1 MEKIKSIKGIN
12 GAQLK
17 YIAFASMF
25 IDHFNKAII
34 TPFLT
39 GTGPMVIITTIF
51 DILGRIAFPI
61 FAFMV
66 VEGFFKTKSRWSY
79 LRNLLIFAVISEIPY
94 DMFQSAEFV
103 NTWSQNI
110 LWGLALG
117 LFTIMVIDK
126 LKAYIKKRPLWIF
139 VSLLIVALSSLGS
152 MLISSDY
159 EYYAII
165 IIYLYYIFYDKRL
178 VASGLGYL
186 VIIKEIYAIL
196 GFATVLLYN
205 GEKGKQNKI
214 FNYLFYPVHLL
225 IFGIIRMVFKI

>member
-1 MEKIKSIKGIN
+1 MGKFENLQKIN

-39 GTGPMVIITTIF
+39 GSGPLNLITAIF

-61 FAFMV
+61 FCFFI
-66 VEGFFKTKSRWSY
+66 VEGFFKTKSRRKY
-79 LRNLLIFAVISEIPY
+79 LRNLLIFAIISEIPY
-94 DMFQSAEFV
+94 DMFQSAVFI

-126 LKAYIKKRPLWIF
+126 LKEKIKKRPLRIF
-139 VSLLIVALSSLGS
+139 VSIIIVALSSLGS
-152 MLISSDY
+152 MLISADY

-165 IIYLYYIFYDKRL
+165 IIYIYYLFYDKRL
-178 VASGLGYL
+178 LASGLGYL

-205 GEKGKQNKI
+205 GEKGKQNKT

-225 IFGIIRMVFKI
+225 ILGIIRMVFKI

>member
-1 MEKIKSIKGIN
+1 MERIKNMKGIN

-117 LFTIMVIDK
+117 LFTIMVIDR
-126 LKAYIKKRPLWIF
+126 LKDYIKKRPLWIF

-165 IIYLYYIFYDKRL
+165 IIYLYYLFYNKRL
-178 VASGLGYL
+178 LATGLGYL

-225 IFGIIRMVFKI
+225 IFGIIRMIFKI

>member
-66 VEGFFKTKSRWSY
+66 VEGFFKTKSQWKY

-117 LFTIMVIDK
+117 LFTIMIIDK

-139 VSLLIVALSSLGS
+139 LSLLIVALSSLGS

-165 IIYLYYIFYDKRL
+165 IIYLYYLFYDKRL

-196 GFATVLLYN
+196 GFATVLFYN

>member
-1 MEKIKSIKGIN
+1 MEKIKKLKGIN

-66 VEGFFKTKSRWSY
+66 VEGFFKTKSQWKY

-117 LFTIMVIDK
+117 LFTIMIIDK
-126 LKAYIKKRPLWIF
+126 LKDYIKKRPLWIF
-139 VSLLIVALSSLGS
+139 ISLLIVALSSLGS

-165 IIYLYYIFYDKRL
+165 IIYLYYIFYDKRP

>member
-66 VEGFFKTKSRWSY
+66 VEGFFKTKSRWKY

-126 LKAYIKKRPLWIF
+126 LKAYIKKRPLWVF

-178 VASGLGYL
+178 LASGLGYL

-196 GFATVLLYN
+196 GFTTVLLYN

>member
-126 LKAYIKKRPLWIF
+126 LKDYIKKRPLWIF
-139 VSLLIVALSSLGS
+139 VSILIVVLSSLGS

-165 IIYLYYIFYDKRL
+165 IIYLYYLFYDKIL
-178 VASGLGYL
+178 LASGLSYL

-196 GFATVLLYN
+196 GFATVLFYN

>member
-1 MEKIKSIKGIN
+1 MEKIKSIKGVN

-61 FAFMV
+61 FAFMI
-66 VEGFFKTKSRWSY
+66 VEGFFKTKSQWKY

-126 LKAYIKKRPLWIF
+126 LKAYIKKRPLWVF
-139 VSLLIVALSSLGS
+139 VSLLIIALSSLGS

-165 IIYLYYIFYDKRL
+165 IIYLYYLFYDKRL

-225 IFGIIRMVFKI
+225 IFGIIRMIFKI

>member
-1 MEKIKSIKGIN
+1 MEKFNKLKKIN

-39 GTGPMVIITTIF
+39 GSGALNIITTIF

-61 FAFMV
+61 FCFCI
-66 VEGFFKTKSRWSY
+66 VEGFFKTKSRRKY
-79 LRNLLIFAVISEIPY
+79 LRNLLIFAIISEIPY
-94 DMFQSAEFV
+94 DMFQSAVFV
-103 NTWSQNI
+103 NTRSQNI

-126 LKAYIKKRPLWIF
+126 LKEKIKKRPVWIF
-139 VSLLIVALSSLGS
+139 VSIFIVALASLGS
-152 MLISSDY
+152 MLISADY

-165 IIYLYYIFYDKRL
+165 IIYIYYLFYDKRL
-178 VASGLGYL
+178 LPSGLSCL

-225 IFGIIRMVFKI
+225 IFGVIRMILKI

>member
-1 MEKIKSIKGIN
+1 MEKLEKFKAID

-39 GTGPMVIITTIF
+39 GTGPLVILTTIF

-61 FAFMV
+61 FAFMI
-66 VEGFFKTKSRWSY
+66 VEGFFKTKSRWKY

-117 LFTIMVIDK
+117 LFTIMVIDR
-126 LKAYIKKRPLWIF
+126 LKERIKNRPLWVF
-139 VSLLIVALSSLGS
+139 LSLILVALSCLGS

-205 GEKGKQNKI
+205 GEKGRQNKI

>member
-1 MEKIKSIKGIN
+1 MEKIKNLKGIN

-66 VEGFFKTKSRWSY
+66 VEGFFKTKSQWKY

-117 LFTIMVIDK
+117 LFTIMAIDK

-139 VSLLIVALSSLGS
+139 VSLLLVALSSLGS

-178 VASGLGYL
+178 LASGLGYL

>member
-1 MEKIKSIKGIN
+1 MEKIKNLKGIN

-17 YIAFASMF
+17 YIAFTSMF

-66 VEGFFKTKSRWSY
+66 VEGFFKTKSQWKY

-117 LFTIMVIDK
+117 LFTIMATDK

-139 VSLLIVALSSLGS
+139 VSLLLVALSSLGS

-178 VASGLGYL
+178 LASGLGYL

-225 IFGIIRMVFKI
+225 IFGIIRIVFKI

>member
-1 MEKIKSIKGIN
+1 MEKLKNIQKIN

-39 GTGPMVIITTIF
+39 GSGPLNIITSIF

-61 FAFMV
+61 FCFCI
-66 VEGFFKTKSRWSY
+66 VEGFFKTKSRWKY
-79 LRNLLIFAVISEIPY
+79 LRNLLIFAIISEIPY
-94 DMFQSAEFV
+94 DMFQSAVFI

-126 LKAYIKKRPLWIF
+126 LKEKIKKRPVWIF
-139 VSLLIVALSSLGS
+139 VSIIIVALSSLGS
-152 MLISSDY
+152 MLISADY

-165 IIYLYYIFYDKRL
+165 IIYIYYLFYDKRL
-178 VASGLGYL
+178 LASGLSYL

-205 GEKGKQNKI
+205 GEKGKQNKL

>member
-1 MEKIKSIKGIN
+1 MERIKNMKGIN

-117 LFTIMVIDK
+117 LFTIMVIDR
-126 LKAYIKKRPLWIF
+126 LKDYIKKRPLWIF

-165 IIYLYYIFYDKRL
+165 IIYLYYLFYDKRL

-225 IFGIIRMVFKI
+225 IFGIIRMIFKI

>member
-1 MEKIKSIKGIN
+1 MEKIKNMKGIN

-94 DMFQSAEFV
+94 DMFQSAEFI

-126 LKAYIKKRPLWIF
+126 LKEKIKQIPLWII
-139 VSLLIVALSSLGS
+139 VSILIVALSSLGS

-165 IIYLYYIFYDKRL
+165 IIYLYYLFYDKKL
-178 VASGLGYL
+178 LASGLSYL

-196 GFATVLLYN
+196 GFATVLFYN

>member
-1 MEKIKSIKGIN
+1 MEKFKNLQKIN

-39 GTGPMVIITTIF
+39 GTGPLNVITRIF

-61 FAFMV
+61 FAFMI
-66 VEGFFKTKSRWSY
+66 VEGFFKTKSRWKY
-79 LRNLLIFAVISEIPY
+79 LRNLLVFATISEIPY
-94 DMFQSAEFV
+94 DMFQSAVFI

-126 LKAYIKKRPLWIF
+126 LKEKIKKRPVWIF
-139 VSLLIVALSSLGS
+139 VSIIIVALSSLGS
-152 MLISSDY
+152 MLISADY

-165 IIYLYYIFYDKRL
+165 IIYIYYLFYNKRL
-178 VASGLGYL
+178 LASGLSYL

-225 IFGIIRMVFKI
+225 ILGIIRMALKI

>member
-61 FAFMV
+61 FAFMI
-66 VEGFFKTKSRWSY
+66 VEGFFKTKSRWKY
-79 LRNLLIFAVISEIPY
+79 LKNLLIFAVISEIPY
-94 DMFQSAEFV
+94 GMFQSAEFV

-126 LKAYIKKRPLWIF
+126 LKDYIKKRPLWIF
-139 VSLLIVALSSLGS
+139 VSLLLVALSSLGS

-165 IIYLYYIFYDKRL
+165 IIYLYYIFYDKKL

-196 GFATVLLYN
+196 GFTTVLLYN
-205 GEKGKQNKI
+205 GEKGKQNNI

-225 IFGIIRMVFKI
+225 IPGIIRMVFKI

>member
-1 MEKIKSIKGIN
+1 MEKIKNMKGIN

-66 VEGFFKTKSRWSY
+66 VEGFFKTKSQWKY

-126 LKAYIKKRPLWIF
+126 LKDYIKKRPLWIF
-139 VSLLIVALSSLGS
+139 VSILIVVLSSLGS

-165 IIYLYYIFYDKRL
+165 IIYLYYLFYDKRL
-178 VASGLGYL
+178 LASGLSYL

-196 GFATVLLYN
+196 GFATVLFYN

>member
-1 MEKIKSIKGIN
+1 MEKIKKLKGIN

-66 VEGFFKTKSRWSY
+66 VEGFFKTKSQWKY

-126 LKAYIKKRPLWIF
+126 LKEKIKKRPLWIF

-178 VASGLGYL
+178 VASGIGYL

-196 GFATVLLYN
+196 GFTTVLLYN

>member
-1 MEKIKSIKGIN
+1 MDKIKNIQKLN

-17 YIAFASMF
+17 YIAFTSMF

-34 TPFLT
+34 TPFLS
-39 GTGPMVIITTIF
+39 GTGPLNVITRIF

-61 FAFMV
+61 FAFMI
-66 VEGFFKTKSRWSY
+66 VEGFFKTKSRWKY
-79 LRNLLIFAVISEIPY
+79 LRNLLIFAIISEIPY
-94 DMFQSAEFV
+94 DMFQSAVFI

-117 LFTIMVIDK
+117 LFTIMIIDK
-126 LKAYIKKRPLWIF
+126 LKERIKKRPVWIF
-139 VSLLIVALSSLGS
+139 VSIIIVALSSLGS
-152 MLISSDY
+152 MLISADY

-165 IIYLYYIFYDKRL
+165 IIYIYYLFYDKRL
-178 VASGLGYL
+178 LASGLSYL

-214 FNYLFYPVHLL
+214 FNYFFYPVHLL

>member
-1 MEKIKSIKGIN
+1 MEKIKNMKGIN

-51 DILGRIAFPI
+51 DSLGRIAFPI

-66 VEGFFKTKSRWSY
+66 VEGFFKTKSQWKY
-79 LRNLLIFAVISEIPY
+79 LRNLLIFAVISEVPY

-117 LFTIMVIDK
+117 LFTIMVIDR
-126 LKAYIKKRPLWIF
+126 LKDYIKKRSLWIF

-165 IIYLYYIFYDKRL
+165 IIYLYYLFYDKRL

-225 IFGIIRMVFKI
+225 IFGIIRMIFKI

>member
-1 MEKIKSIKGIN
+1 MEKFKKLQKIN

-39 GTGPMVIITTIF
+39 GTGPLNVITRIF

-61 FAFMV
+61 FAFMI
-66 VEGFFKTKSRWSY
+66 VEGFFKTKSRWKY
-79 LRNLLIFAVISEIPY
+79 LRNLLVFATISEIPY
-94 DMFQSAEFV
+94 DMFQSAVFI
-103 NTWSQNI
+103 NTRSQNI

-126 LKAYIKKRPLWIF
+126 LKERIKKRPLWIF
-139 VSLLIVALSSLGS
+139 VSILIVALSSLLS
-152 MLISSDY
+152 MLISADY

-165 IIYLYYIFYDKRL
+165 IIYIYYLFYDKRL
-178 VASGLGYL
+178 LASGLGYL
-186 VIIKEIYAIL
+186 VIIKEIYSIL

-205 GEKGKQNKI
+205 GEKGKQNKT

-225 IFGIIRMVFKI
+225 ILGIIRMALKI

>member
-1 MEKIKSIKGIN
+1 MEKIKKLKGIN

-17 YIAFASMF
+17 YIAFSSMF

-66 VEGFFKTKSRWSY
+66 VEGFFKTKSQWKY

-126 LKAYIKKRPLWIF
+126 LKEKIKKRPLWIF

>member
-1 MEKIKSIKGIN
+1 MEKFNKLKKIN

-39 GTGPMVIITTIF
+39 GTGPLNVITRIF

-61 FAFMV
+61 FAFMI
-66 VEGFFKTKSRWSY
+66 VEGFFKTKSRWKY
-79 LRNLLIFAVISEIPY
+79 LRNLLVFATISEIPY
-94 DMFQSAEFV
+94 DMFQSAVFI
-103 NTWSQNI
+103 NTRSQNI

-126 LKAYIKKRPLWIF
+126 LKEKIKKRPVWIF
-139 VSLLIVALSSLGS
+139 VSIIIVALSSLGS
-152 MLISSDY
+152 MLISADY

-165 IIYLYYIFYDKRL
+165 IIYIYYLFYDKRL
-178 VASGLGYL
+178 LASSLGFL

-205 GEKGKQNKI
+205 GEKGKQNKV

-225 IFGIIRMVFKI
+225 ILGIIRMVFKI

>member
-61 FAFMV
+61 FAFMI
-66 VEGFFKTKSRWSY
+66 VEGFFKTKSRWKY
-79 LRNLLIFAVISEIPY
+79 LKNLLIFAVISEIPY

-126 LKAYIKKRPLWIF
+126 LKDYIKKRPLWIF
-139 VSLLIVALSSLGS
+139 VSLLLVALSSLGS

-165 IIYLYYIFYDKRL
+165 IIYLYYIFYDKKL

-196 GFATVLLYN
+196 GFTTVLLYN

-225 IFGIIRMVFKI
+225 TPGIIRMVFKI

>member
-1 MEKIKSIKGIN
+1 
-12 GAQLK
+12 
-17 YIAFASMF
+17 MF

-39 GTGPMVIITTIF
+39 GSGVLNIITTIF
-51 DILGRIAFPI
+51 DVLGRIAFPI
-61 FAFMV
+61 FAFMI
-66 VEGFFKTKSRWSY
+66 VEGFFKTKSRWKY
-79 LRNLLIFAVISEIPY
+79 LRNLLVFATISEIPY
-94 DMFQSAEFV
+94 DMFQSAVFI

-126 LKAYIKKRPLWIF
+126 LKEKIKKRPLWIF
-139 VSLLIVALSSLGS
+139 VSIFIVALSSLGS

-165 IIYLYYIFYDKRL
+165 IIYIYYLFYDKRL
-178 VASGLGYL
+178 LASGLGYL
-186 VIIKEIYAIL
+186 VIIKEIYSIL

-225 IFGIIRMVFKI
+225 VLGIIRMVLKI

>member
-126 LKAYIKKRPLWIF
+126 LKDYIKKRPLWIF
-139 VSLLIVALSSLGS
+139 VSILIVVLSSLGS

-165 IIYLYYIFYDKRL
+165 IIYLYYLFYDKRL
-178 VASGLGYL
+178 LASGLSYL

-196 GFATVLLYN
+196 GFATVLFYN

-214 FNYLFYPVHLL
+214 YNYLFYPVHLL

>member
-1 MEKIKSIKGIN
+1 MEKIKKLKGIN

-66 VEGFFKTKSRWSY
+66 VEGFFKSKSRWKY

-126 LKAYIKKRPLWIF
+126 LKDYIKKRPLWIF

>member
-61 FAFMV
+61 FAFMI
-66 VEGFFKTKSRWSY
+66 VEGFFKTKSHWKY

-126 LKAYIKKRPLWIF
+126 LKDYIKKRPLWIF
-139 VSLLIVALSSLGS
+139 VSLLLVALSSLGS

-165 IIYLYYIFYDKRL
+165 IIYLYYIFYEKRL
-178 VASGLGYL
+178 LASGLGYL

-196 GFATVLLYN
+196 GFTTVLLYN

-225 IFGIIRMVFKI
+225 IFGIIRMIFKI

>member
-1 MEKIKSIKGIN
+1 MEKIKNLKGIN

-66 VEGFFKTKSRWSY
+66 VEGFFKTKSQWKY

-139 VSLLIVALSSLGS
+139 VSLLLVALSSLGS

-178 VASGLGYL
+178 LASGLGYL

>member
-1 MEKIKSIKGIN
+1 MEKFNKLKKIN

-39 GTGPMVIITTIF
+39 GSGVLNIITTIF

-61 FAFMV
+61 FCFFI
-66 VEGFFKTKSRWSY
+66 VEGFFKTKSRRKY
-79 LRNLLIFAVISEIPY
+79 LRNLLIFAIISEIPY
-94 DMFQSAEFV
+94 DMFQSDVFI
-103 NTWSQNI
+103 NTRSQNI

-126 LKAYIKKRPLWIF
+126 LKERIKKRPLWIF
-139 VSLLIVALSSLGS
+139 VSILIVALSSLLS
-152 MLISSDY
+152 MLISADY

-165 IIYLYYIFYDKRL
+165 IVYIYYLFYDKRL
-178 VASGLGYL
+178 LASGLGFL

-225 IFGIIRMVFKI
+225 VLGIIRMVFKI

>member
-1 MEKIKSIKGIN
+1 MEKSKNLQKIN
-12 GAQLK
+12 GAQFK
-17 YIAFASMF
+17 YIAFTSMF

-39 GTGPMVIITTIF
+39 GTGPLNVITRIF

-61 FAFMV
+61 FAFMI
-66 VEGFFKTKSRWSY
+66 VEGFFKTKSRWKY
-79 LRNLLIFAVISEIPY
+79 LRNLLVFATISEIPY
-94 DMFQSAEFV
+94 DMFQSAVFI
-103 NTWSQNI
+103 NTRSQNI

-126 LKAYIKKRPLWIF
+126 LKERIKKRPLWIF
-139 VSLLIVALSSLGS
+139 VSIIIVALSSLGS

-165 IIYLYYIFYDKRL
+165 IIYIYYLFYDKIL
-178 VASGLGYL
+178 LASGLGFL

-225 IFGIIRMVFKI
+225 VLGIIRMVFKI

>member
-1 MEKIKSIKGIN
+1 MEKFKNIQKIN

-39 GTGPMVIITTIF
+39 GSGPLVILTTIF

-61 FAFMV
+61 FAFMI

-79 LRNLLIFAVISEIPY
+79 LRNILIFAIISEIPY
-94 DMFQSAEFV
+94 DMFQSAVFI

-126 LKAYIKKRPLWIF
+126 LKEKIKKRPLWIF
-139 VSLLIVALSSLGS
+139 VSILIVALASLGS

-165 IIYLYYIFYDKRL
+165 IIYIYYLFYDKRL
-178 VASGLGYL
+178 LASGLGYI

-214 FNYLFYPVHLL
+214 LNYLFYPVHLL
-225 IFGIIRMVFKI
+225 IFGIIRMIFKI

>member
-1 MEKIKSIKGIN
+1 
-12 GAQLK
+12 
-17 YIAFASMF
+17 MF

-117 LFTIMVIDK
+117 LFTIMVIDR
-126 LKAYIKKRPLWIF
+126 LKDYIKKRPLWIF

-159 EYYAII
+159 E
-165 IIYLYYIFYDKRL
+165 L
-178 VASGLGYL
+178 S
-186 VIIKEIYAIL
+186 
-196 GFATVLLYN
+196 
-205 GEKGKQNKI
+205 
-214 FNYLFYPVHLL
+214 L
-225 IFGIIRMVFKI
+225 IHI

>member
-61 FAFMV
+61 FAFMI

-126 LKAYIKKRPLWIF
+126 LKAYIKKRPLWVF
-139 VSLLIVALSSLGS
+139 VSLLIIALSSLGS

-165 IIYLYYIFYDKRL
+165 IIYLYYLFYDKRL

-225 IFGIIRMVFKI
+225 IFGIIRMIFKI

>member
-1 MEKIKSIKGIN
+1 MEKFKNLQKIN

-39 GTGPMVIITTIF
+39 GTGPLNVITRIF

-61 FAFMV
+61 FAFMI
-66 VEGFFKTKSRWSY
+66 VEGFFKTKSRWKY
-79 LRNLLIFAVISEIPY
+79 LRNLLVFATISEIPY
-94 DMFQSAEFV
+94 DMFQSAVFI
-103 NTWSQNI
+103 NTRSQNI

-117 LFTIMVIDK
+117 LFTIMIIDK
-126 LKAYIKKRPLWIF
+126 LKEKIKKRPVWIF
-139 VSLLIVALSSLGS
+139 VSIIIVALSSLGS
-152 MLISSDY
+152 MLISADY

-165 IIYLYYIFYDKRL
+165 IIYIYYLFYDKRL
-178 VASGLGYL
+178 LASGLGYL

-205 GEKGKQNKI
+205 GEKGKQNKT

-225 IFGIIRMVFKI
+225 ILGIIRMVLKI

>member
-1 MEKIKSIKGIN
+1 MEKIKKLKGIN

-66 VEGFFKTKSRWSY
+66 VEGFFKTKSQWKY
-79 LRNLLIFAVISEIPY
+79 LRNLLIFAVISEIPH
-94 DMFQSAEFV
+94 DMLQSAEFV

-126 LKAYIKKRPLWIF
+126 LKEKIKKRPLWIF

-178 VASGLGYL
+178 VASGIGYL

-196 GFATVLLYN
+196 GFTTVLLYN